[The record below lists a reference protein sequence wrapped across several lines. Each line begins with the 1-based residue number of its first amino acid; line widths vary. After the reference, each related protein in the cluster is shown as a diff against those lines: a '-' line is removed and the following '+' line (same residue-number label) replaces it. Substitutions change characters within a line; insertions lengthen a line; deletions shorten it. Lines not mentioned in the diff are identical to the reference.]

1 MIAINNLSIHFTGD
15 YIFNEVSFI
24 INDRDRI
31 GLVGKN
37 GAGKTTLLRIIAG
50 EMEPEKGNLV
60 ITSGHTIGYLPQEMS
75 PGSTRSILEES
86 MMAFKETVELEKKIH
101 KYTEEISNRTD
112 YDSEEYL
119 SLIHKLSDANER
131 IHLLGGNTI
140 HEQCEKI
147 LTGLGFERK
156 DFNRPLNEF
165 SSGWQMRVELAKIL
179 LSRPN
184 CVLLDEPT
192 NHLDIESI
200 QWLEDFLS
208 NYPGAVIL
216 VSHDR
221 AFLDSVTNR
230 TIEISLGKIYD
241 YPASYS
247 EYVEMR
253 SLRMES
259 EVASFNNQQRQI
271 AQIERFIE
279 RFRYKSTKARQV
291 QSRVK
296 QLEKIERVEIDE
308 IDESSINFKFPPAPH
323 SGKIVVESHN
333 LSKKYGNHSVLKD
346 LNIIIT
352 KGEKIAFVGRN
363 GEGKTTLSK
372 IISQRLDYHGELKL
386 GHQVII
392 GYYAQ
397 NQHEMLDGNKTV
409 FETVD
414 EIAVGDT
421 RPRLRGLLGNFL
433 FSGDSIDKKVKVL
446 SGGEKSRLSLARLLL
461 TPANLLILDEPT
473 NHLDMRSKD
482 ILKNALL
489 QYEGTL
495 ILVSHDRDFLS
506 GLTNRVFEF
515 RKKTIREYIGDVY
528 DFLESRKL
536 ENLKQLEIQ
545 KTGQLNQGK
554 DEPTDSKI
562 QWEKRKDVEREQRRI
577 SNLIKKSEDH
587 IEFLEN
593 EIKQRDELLLN
604 PETYKDFMAS
614 REKYMEYEKMKK
626 DLEAEM
632 KNWEK
637 LSEELENMV

>member
-131 IHLLGGNTI
+131 VHLLGGNTI